1 MTTLLTP
8 REVAAR
14 LHVAPRTVYAWIEQ
28 GRLPV
33 VKLSERV
40 TRIPEGA
47 VDALVAEATRSATN
61 PAPTLAGG
69 VALAAE
75 SSPAYGAVAASAA
88 IVAPPHGTRTPSER
102 LRDLLMEHRDE
113 VLRIVSENRAGN
125 VRVFGSVARGDATED
140 SDIDLLV
147 DPQPGMSLFD
157 LGGIDWRLEEL
168 LGVKVDI
175 VPARSLRERIRDR
188 VLAEAYRL

>member
-61 PAPTLAGG
+61 PAP
-69 VALAAE
+69 
-75 SSPAYGAVAASAA
+75 
-88 IVAPPHGTRTPSER
+88 PHGTRTPSER

-125 VRVFGSVARGDATED
+125 VRIFGSVARGDATED